1 MCSQATTPRAKRV
14 RLTDGRVKRWMTM
27 QSEITSEW
35 SRAIRDQM
43 PTQAHFARV
52 SEWIRNAD
60 LTLEMKRDLAS
71 RNWGARDLV
80 ERTHAEWVLY
90 YDGKR
95 TTSEERATLYT
106 SDAHKLL
113 RGRFEWRGTGKP
125 FFDNAEPALLWG
137 QS

>member
-1 MCSQATTPRAKRV
+1 MSKPATTPRAKRV
-14 RLTDGRVKRWMTM
+14 RLTDGRVKRWMAM

-35 SRAIRDQM
+35 SRAIREQL

-52 SEWIRNAD
+52 SERIRNAD
-60 LTLEMKRDLAS
+60 LTSEMKRDLAS

-80 ERTHAEWVLY
+80 ERTHAVWVLY
-90 YDGKR
+90 YDGKP
-95 TTSEERATLYT
+95 TTAEERSALYM

-125 FFDNAEPALLWG
+125 FYDDAEPALLWG
-137 QS
+137 QP